1 MQEVSIGSVEGTGA
15 AINVSLGFKPDYVRA
30 VNYTDTAGDVAA
42 VEWFSGMTAAHGLKT
57 LGIADDGT
65 SSDESAAFITSL
77 GISQYDGTDALTEG
91 FTIGAD
97 TDVNVDGDTIVYIA
111 IRN

>member
-1 MQEVSIGSVEGTGA
+1 MQEVSVGSVAGTGA
-15 AINVSLGFKPDYVRA
+15 AINVSLGFKPDYVKV
-30 VNYTDTAGDVAA
+30 VNYTDTAGA
-42 VEWFSGMTAAHGLKT
+42 VPTIEWFSAMTAAHGLKT
-57 LGIADDGT
+57 LGIADDGI
-65 SSDESAAFITSL
+65 SSDESAEFITSL
-77 GISQYDGTDALTEG
+77 GISQYVGTNALTEG